1 MIDNVPVNLLGNA
14 IDFHRVR
21 FINSIE
27 QRRKCITKI
36 KAATTAM
43 TDVKNTLKL
52 LVKRLFGVE
61 FIGLPVQGMPG
72 RRLQTALASC
82 ARQAT

>member
-1 MIDNVPVNLLGNA
+1 MIDDIPVNLLGNA
-14 IDFHRVR
+14 INLHRIR

-43 TDVKNTLKL
+43 TDIKNTLKL
-52 LVKRLFGVE
+52 LIKGLFGVE
-61 FIGLPVQGMPG
+61 FIGLPV
-72 RRLQTALASC
+72 
-82 ARQAT
+82 